1 MPSKHLV
8 RGEWTTAANTR
19 KMMIFRAR
27 STVTV
32 IVIPRNVFDH
42 KYKWAPNRQVLLSTH
57 HEARSSVQDTHH
69 PSQVAWLLS

>member
-1 MPSKHLV
+1 
-8 RGEWTTAANTR
+8 
-19 KMMIFRAR
+19 MIFRAR

-57 HEARSSVQDTHH
+57 HEARSSVQNTQHH
-69 PSQVAWLLS
+69 SQVAWLLS